1 MAKLKTINISDSD
14 IKEQMTAVI
23 KTSDINEENKI
34 ALQTTFAQYIDVIN
48 TWRQNVNNLSI
59 TDESQIEL
67 INTAKEGAKYIV
79 KVRTTIDKIRK
90 DVGGEYYKQYKAV
103 NNAANL
109 LLEELKPIEE
119 ALVEKSNFI
128 VNKRKAEKEELN
140 NRRLL
145 LLQPYAEFAVMNFDY
160 SDMSEEDFDKT
171 LKGAK
176 AAYDYQQS
184 IILKQQEE
192 DNISKV
198 REYRKTEMMKLGL
211 SYDHLLDS
219 MVYIMNDKPEVGVQV
234 EAVIM
239 KCSDEEFLQL
249 LEETNIKLIGV
260 KKFYAETL
268 EVIQKKELEYKKWQ
282 EDAEKARQDAV
293 KIIKEHQQTI
303 NTQSDA
309 LNKTK
314 AVLDKIGIP
323 LDTAKPVPDNII
335 LTDIEKLK
343 LLVETFKHI
352 QYPKLT
358 ENVEYLNKTLS
369 NTMMLVCKIID
380 YINERLNKI
389 K

>member
-1 MAKLKTINISDSD
+1 MAKKITIIDGD
-14 IKEQMTAVI
+14 VKEQMTVI
-23 KTSDINEENKI
+23 IKASELSEENKLS
-34 ALQTTFAQYIDVIN
+34 LQMTFAQYIDVIN
-48 TWRQNVNNLSI
+48 TWKQNVSSLNI

-67 INTAKEGAKYIV
+67 IETAKEGAKYIK

-90 DVGGEYYKQYKAV
+90 ETGGEYYKQYKAI

-109 LLEELKPIEE
+109 LLGELEPIEE
-119 ALVEKSNFI
+119 ILIEKSKFI
-128 VNKRKAEKEELN
+128 ENKRKVEKEALN
-140 NRRLL
+140 DKRLT

-282 EDAEKARQDAV
+282 EDAEKARQDAA